1 MESKNLKVEFK
12 VYEIN
17 INKVDDYLQKGKIE
31 RLKLWITKVKD

>member
-17 INKVDDYLQKGKIE
+17 INKVDDYLQTGKIE
-31 RLKLWITKVKD
+31 RLKL